1 MWVRSVDREDSLE
14 KEMATHFSILQKVL
28 QTQEPGRL
36 ESMGS
41 QKVRYNLVTKQQQ
54 KVRSAVIF
62 ILLLLG

>member
-1 MWVRSVDREDSLE
+1 
-14 KEMATHFSILQKVL
+14 MATHFSILQKVL
-28 QTQEPGRL
+28 QTQEPGGL

-54 KVRSAVIF
+54 KMRSAVIF